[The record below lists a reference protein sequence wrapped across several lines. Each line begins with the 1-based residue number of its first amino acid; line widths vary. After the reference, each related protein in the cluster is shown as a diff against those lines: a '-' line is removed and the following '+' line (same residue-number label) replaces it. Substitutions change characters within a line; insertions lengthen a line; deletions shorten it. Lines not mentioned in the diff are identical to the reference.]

1 MNRLLLPLLSV
12 LVLSGFR
19 PAPPAR
25 VPDRPV
31 VKQTLVQATLLDRS
45 TGNVLPLHPHQGQL
59 WVAGERGHAYAVR
72 LRNTTGQRVLVV
84 LSVDG
89 VNAVSGEQAA
99 PDQTGYVLDAW
110 ESTDIAG
117 WRKSNEDV
125 AQFVFST
132 PRNSYAARTGRA
144 ENLGVIGIA
153 VFRDGDA
160 PRWTPRRG
168 VLHGPMAAAE
178 TVDTPSASPS
188 PQAKPSPASRAA
200 PAPAQGLG
208 TAHGERESSPVR
220 DTSFERATALPEQVT
235 ELRYDSTANLRARGI
250 LTMAPRMPAG
260 PDAFP
265 GRFVPDPPA
274 R

>member
-1 MNRLLLPLLSV
+1 MKPLLLPLLSV
-12 LVLSGFR
+12 LALAGFR
-19 PAPPAR
+19 PAPPVPA
-25 VPDRPV
+25 PDRPV
-31 VKQTLVQATLLDRS
+31 VRHALVQASVLDRD
-45 TGNVLPLHPHQGQL
+45 TGEVLASHPHQGQL

-72 LRNTTGQRVLVV
+72 LRNATGQRVLVV

-110 ESTDIAG
+110 ESTDITG
-117 WRKSNEDV
+117 WRKSNEEV
-125 AQFVFST
+125 AQFVFSA
-132 PRNSYAARTGRA
+132 PRDSYASRTGRA

-153 VFRDGDA
+153 VFRDGDV

-168 VLHGPMAAAE
+168 VLHAPMASAE
-178 TVDTPSASPS
+178 AVDATSPAPVQVKPSA
-188 PQAKPSPASRAA
+188 ASRAA
-200 PAPAQGLG
+200 PAPAPTQRLG

-220 DTSFERATALPEQVT
+220 DTAFERATVRPEQVT
-235 ELRYDSTANLRARGI
+235 TLRYDSAANLRARGI
-250 LTMAPRMPAG
+250 VASAAPQSPE
-260 PDAFP
+260 AFP